1 MEAAVCERYGPPEV
15 VVIKQVPMPV
25 VGEGD
30 VLIRVLATAVNIGD
44 ARIRALRVPRGLS
57 IATRLAMGILRPR
70 NPVFGLE
77 VAGIV
82 ERVGAA
88 VQSFK
93 PGDRV
98 VASRG
103 FKFGGHAEFMAVAAS
118 GAIAAIPAGIS
129 DADAVA
135 LLFGG
140 VTALAFFDK
149 AKLMAGERILVNG
162 ASGAVGVMAVQ
173 IAKLR
178 GAEVTGVCSA
188 ANADLVRSLGADH
201 VVDYASRDFTQD
213 AVSYDLVMDNVGNAP
228 YARVRHLLQP
238 GGRFLMVIGDLPQ
251 MLAAALRKDVVSA
264 SQGDAASSASS
275 YRLLLD
281 MAAAS
286 QIRAVIDAT
295 FPLEKIVDAYRLVD
309 TGHKRGSVVITVGAP
324 SDPTASA
331 ARS

>member
-1 MEAAVCERYGPPEV
+1 MKAAVCERYGPPEV
-15 VVIKQVPMPV
+15 VVIKDVPMPV

-30 VLIRVLATAVNIGD
+30 VLIRVKATTVNVGD
-44 ARIRALRVPRGLS
+44 ARVRAIRVPRGLS
-57 IATRLAMGILRPR
+57 IPTRLAMGLLRPR
-70 NPVFGLE
+70 NAVFGLE
-77 VAGIV
+77 VAGSV

-88 VQSFK
+88 VSSFK

-103 FKFGGHAEFMAVAAS
+103 FKFGGHAEFMAVPES
-118 GAIAAIPAGIS
+118 GAIAAIPAEVS

-140 VTALAFFDK
+140 VTALVFFDK
-149 AKLMAGERILVNG
+149 AKLMAGERILING

-173 IAKLR
+173 LAKRR

-201 VVDYASRDFTQD
+201 VVDYTSQDFTRD
-213 AVSYDLVMDNVGNAP
+213 AQRYDLVMDNVGNAP
-228 YARVRHLLQP
+228 HARVRHLLKP

-251 MLAAALRKDVVSA
+251 MLAATLRKDVVSA
-264 SQGDAASSASS
+264 SQGDGAFSASR

-281 MAAAS
+281 MAAAGKL
-286 QIRAVIDAT
+286 RAVIDAS
-295 FPLEKIVDAYRLVD
+295 FPLEGIVDAYRLVD
-309 TGHKRGSVVITVGAP
+309 TGHKRGSVVITVGA
-324 SDPTASA
+324 SA
-331 ARS
+331 